1 MNEHTQKL
9 LDDAR
14 NEKFYDA
21 LADLA
26 YEYIAINTNDKY
38 GKIVLH
44 YAFIYN

>member
-14 NEKFYDA
+14 NEKFYDV

-26 YEYIAINTNDKY
+26 HEDIDINTNDKY
-38 GKIVLH
+38 GITVLH
-44 YAFIYN
+44 CAFMHN